1 MSIYRFVAS
10 PILWV
15 ALVMGMAGCST
26 SSSKPDQAQGP
37 AGLCFRDSCC
47 SQAASLAFQPHRLRC
62 EALGAEKT
70 ALWAEADRNLTESIR
85 LARSATGE
93 QARSGAQVLCLSLID
108 IARVG
113 DAQGKL
119 ERAVNQYDEAVR
131 VCQGAYGDKSPEFAR
146 AQVGL
151 ANARIDSGRLDEAG
165 AGLQNLLEIAR
176 LHEDKELRSAA
187 LDAAGRLEDKRGDH
201 SKARSLL
208 KQALELRQQ
217 VFGERS
223 IEASHTMV
231 HMGDNAMMLRGWS
244 DARGWYL
251 RAIDVIEQSAGKRN
265 RYYFNAKSALA
276 AAYMRDKRYES
287 LPPVYDDLLKLSRD
301 LFGPQ
306 SEEYAGTLNDAAALQ
321 YMQKQYAPAFERFRQ
336 VVDIRRITMP
346 GSLLLGWTDLN
357 AAKAKL
363 ETSSCGPARPYL
375 LEAQDIL
382 KRLQTSK
389 DPELADYV
397 TEYGRVSQL
406 CLARPDAYQAA
417 PAKSRKKR

>member
-10 PILWV
+10 PVLWV
-15 ALVMGMAGCST
+15 ALAMGMAGCST
-26 SSSKPDQAQGP
+26 SSTKQEQAQN

-47 SQAASLAFQPHRLRC
+47 NQAPSLAFMPHRLRC
-62 EALGAEKT
+62 EALGAEKM

-85 LARSATGE
+85 LARAATGE
-93 QARSGAQVLCLSLID
+93 QARSGAQVLCLSLTD

-119 ERAVNQYDEAVR
+119 ERAVNQYDEAVH
-131 VCQGAYGDKSPEFAR
+131 VCQGAYGDKSSEFAR

-151 ANARIDSGRLDEAG
+151 ANARIDSGRLNEADV
-165 AGLQNLLEIAR
+165 GLQNLLEIAR

-223 IEASHTMV
+223 IEASHSMV
-231 HMGDNAMMLRGWS
+231 HLGDNAMLLRGWS

-276 AAYMRDKRYES
+276 AAYMHDKRYES
-287 LPPVYDDLLKLSRD
+287 LPPVYEDLLKLSRE
-301 LFGPQ
+301 LFGTQ

-321 YMQKQYAPAFERFRQ
+321 YMQKQYAPAFDRFRQ
-336 VVDIRRITMP
+336 VVDIRRTTMP

-363 ETSSCGPARPYL
+363 EISSCGPARPYL
-375 LEAQDIL
+375 QEAQDIL
-382 KRLQTSK
+382 KRQVNSK

-397 TEYGRVSQL
+397 MEYQRVSQL
-406 CLARPDAYQAA
+406 CLVRPDANQTA
-417 PAKSRKKR
+417 PGKGRKKR